1 MLFKGKPIMAR
12 IKAKPL
18 QRIPLTPNV
27 SGVQLKNGYRAT
39 PPPTTAAVFD
49 PAAFT
54 QRFVYPAGA
63 AIPASTVPAAQF
75 SGQVQ
80 FIVSNDLFNLLLIV
94 LVFIK
99 T

>member
-1 MLFKGKPIMAR
+1 MAR

-39 PPPTTAAVFD
+39 PPPATAAAVFD
-49 PAAFT
+49 PTAYT

-80 FIVSNDLFNLLLIV
+80 FIVSFDLFKVELILLI
-94 LVFIK
+94 FSK
-99 T
+99 TR